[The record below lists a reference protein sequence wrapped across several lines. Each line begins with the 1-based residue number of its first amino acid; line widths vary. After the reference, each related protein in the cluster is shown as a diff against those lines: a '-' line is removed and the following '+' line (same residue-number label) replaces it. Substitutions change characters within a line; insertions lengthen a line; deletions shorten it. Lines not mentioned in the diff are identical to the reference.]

1 MEGAADLIKTLL
13 LALWMSVLSLSAS
26 FGVAYWKAHRASE
39 PAEKTAQALEQ
50 RKTRIINVPILSDGR
65 VQGYV
70 VAQFAY
76 TGEAVAL
83 KTSTVSPDGVIL
95 DEAFRLLYAEEKA
108 DFQKLQ
114 RADLNKIIET
124 LKTRVLER
132 VPPELV
138 KEILVQE
145 FNYVSKDEIR
155 K

>member
-1 MEGAADLIKTLL
+1 MIKPLL
-13 LALWMSVLSLSAS
+13 LTIWVSIVSLSANY
-26 FGVAYWKAHRASE
+26 GVAYWKAHRARVPE
-39 PAEKTAQALEQ
+39 DKATQALEQ
-50 RKTRIINVPILSDGR
+50 RKTRIINVPILADGR

-76 TGEAVAL
+76 TGEAAAL
-83 KTSTVSPDGVIL
+83 KAAAVSPDGIIL

-108 DFQKLQ
+108 DFRKLQ
-114 RADLNKIIET
+114 RADLGRIIET
-124 LKTRVLER
+124 LRARVVER

-145 FNYVSKDEIR
+145 CNYVSKDDIR

>member
-1 MEGAADLIKTLL
+1 MIKPVL
-13 LALWMSVLSLSAS
+13 LALWVSVLSLSAN
-26 FGVAYWKAHRASE
+26 FAVVYWKANRVTDSA
-39 PAEKTAQALEQ
+39 AKTAQALEQ
-50 RKTRIINVPILSDGR
+50 RKTRIINVPILSEGK

-76 TGEAVAL
+76 TGEAAAL

-108 DFQKLQ
+108 DFRKLQ
-114 RADLNKIIET
+114 RTDLNKIIET
-124 LKTRVLER
+124 LKARVLER

-145 FNYVSKDEIR
+145 FNYVSKEEIR
-155 K
+155 R

>member
-1 MEGAADLIKTLL
+1 MIKPLL
-13 LALWMSVLSLSAS
+13 LAVWVSVLSLSAN
-26 FGVAYWKAHRASE
+26 FGVAYWKAQRAQTVTDKAS
-39 PAEKTAQALEQ
+39 QALEQ
-50 RKTRIINVPILSDGR
+50 RKTRIINVPILIAGG

-76 TGEAVAL
+76 TGEAAAL
-83 KTSTVSPDGVIL
+83 KAASVSPEGVIL
-95 DEAFRLLYAEEKA
+95 DEAFRMLYAEEKI
-108 DFQKLQ
+108 DFRKLQ
-114 RADLNKIIET
+114 RADLDKIVET
-124 LKTRVLER
+124 LKARVVAR

>member
-1 MEGAADLIKTLL
+1 VEGAADLIKPLL
-13 LALWMSVLSLSAS
+13 LALWVSVLSLSAN
-26 FGVAYWKAHRASE
+26 FGVAYWKANRASE
-39 PAEKTAQALEQ
+39 PADKTTQALEQ

-76 TGEAVAL
+76 TGEAAAL
-83 KTSTVSPDGVIL
+83 KASTVSPDGVIL